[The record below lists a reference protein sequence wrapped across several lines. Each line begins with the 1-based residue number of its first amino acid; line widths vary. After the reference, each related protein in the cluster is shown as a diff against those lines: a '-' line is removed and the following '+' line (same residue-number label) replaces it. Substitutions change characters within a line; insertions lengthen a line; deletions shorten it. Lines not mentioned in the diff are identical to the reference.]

1 MPPRLPA
8 RVIFLKIHHWNCY
21 FCICK
26 ELGFLSQNKCVTF
39 QIPVS
44 KIFVLLF
51 SSSLLIGFNNNHKK
65 KYTRYGANFFFLSE
79 KYHAVA
85 VASQPLTISVRPDTD
100 VVSPRRPFRNNLHRN
115 CLYVL
120 DETWAARVNGI

>member
-8 RVIFLKIHHWNCY
+8 RVIFLKIHQWNCY

-65 KYTRYGANFFFLSE
+65 KYTRYGANFFFFLSE

-85 VASQPLTISVRPDTD
+85 VASQPLRQFQSVQTLMSLVHGD
-100 VVSPRRPFRNNLHRN
+100 PFEII
-115 CLYVL
+115 YI
-120 DETWAARVNGI
+120 ETAFMC